1 MAIPRPG
8 HTAGIVA
15 VPADPPG
22 RVVGVARYERTAADT
37 ARALVFV
44 DALWRR
50 TGLGA
55 MLLRRLAE
63 AARHAGVRRLAGD
76 VPRSDVAMLGL
87 LEELGLEYEEQV
99 TAASVHAS
107 FAVREI
113 DAYLDALLA
122 DQRAAAR
129 VSVAPF
135 LRPRS
140 IALVGASD
148 KPGSIGALLLAN
160 LVASGFAGP
169 VYPVNPRHP
178 LIQGMTAY
186 PDLASCPQPPDL
198 AVVAVP
204 APLVTGVV
212 DQAGRL
218 GVRAV
223 CVISAGF
230 AEVGSEGRAL
240 QDELRRR
247 ARATGVRLIGP
258 NCMGLLN
265 GGPDPRFNASFSTVF
280 PPPGR
285 LAFVSQ
291 SGGLGLAALALF
303 TGPSLGVSGFVSV
316 GNTADLTPNDL
327 LLYWDEDPGISI
339 ILAYLESV
347 PNPRRFA
354 RIARRLSRHKPIVV
368 VKSGRTGAGRRAA
381 SSHTAAMAARDT
393 AVEALVHQA
402 GVIRAGTLEE
412 MFDVAAVMSSQPA
425 PAGRRVAVL
434 TNVGGPGILVAD
446 ACEAAGLLVP
456 ELSHKVQ
463 TALRAGLPVQ
473 AAVTNPV
480 DVVAGTSAE
489 QYGQT
494 LRLLGAAEEID
505 AIIAVFIPLG
515 ATVAEDFAREIAA
528 AAAGLPGKPVIAVF
542 MTAGPPPAG
551 LPEAGIPV
559 FTRPE
564 QAAAAL
570 GRIARW
576 AEWRTRP
583 AGHVVTPPGIDP
595 GRGRAVVNGMLA
607 SQPGG
612 GWADAKTAGE
622 LLAAYGISTA
632 RSRLVRTPA
641 QAAAAQAEFGGP
653 VAVKIAA
660 AIHKSDVGGVAL
672 GIDSPQAA
680 AEAVTA
686 IRAIVAEAGIAEHAA
701 EFLIQ
706 EQIRDGVE
714 MIVGVTHDPAF
725 GPLVL
730 AGLGGTFVE
739 VLGDV
744 AVRITPLSDT
754 DVDEMLRSLRSYRLL
769 TGYRQSPPLDVAAF
783 AELLHRVSAMVEDI
797 PEITELDLNPVFV
810 RQHGAVV
817 ADIRVRLTGPRPEPA
832 NDRASGGRPVLCAA
846 GRRHHAD
853 HPAVRPRGLRGR
865 QAVARGDVAG
875 EPVLPVFQREPGIGR
890 AGGPAGVPGRP
901 AGHGGAGRPAGR
913 RVGGSGQLR
922 ACRRRGGGGRAC
934 GRRRHAPARCRHVAG

>member
-1 MAIPRPG
+1 MTATSAPVWEETLRDGRVVALQPLRSGDAAEVEALWRRLDAPSRRLFTNLAHLPPDRPGDVAVPRPG

-44 DALWRR
+44 DASWRR
-50 TGLGA
+50 TGLGTV
-55 MLLRRLAE
+55 LLRRLAE
-63 AARHAGVRRLAGD
+63 AARHAGIRVLAAD

-87 LEELGLEYEEQV
+87 LEELGLEYEEQA

-107 FAVREI
+107 FVVQEI
-113 DAYLDALLA
+113 DAYLDTLLA

-135 LRPRS
+135 LCPRS

-169 VYPVNPRHP
+169 VYPVNPRHR
-178 LIQGMTAY
+178 LIHGMTAY

-198 AVVAVP
+198 VVVAVP
-204 APLVTGVV
+204 APLVAAVV

-230 AEVGSEGRAL
+230 AEVGGEGRVL

-247 ARATGVRLIGP
+247 ARAAGVRLIGP

-291 SGGLGLAALALF
+291 SGGLGLAALSMF

-327 LLYWDEDPGISI
+327 LLYWDEDPGTSV

-347 PNPRRFA
+347 PDPRRFA

-456 ELSHKVQ
+456 ELSRDTQ
-463 TALRAGLPVQ
+463 TALRVGLPAQ
-473 AAVTNPV
+473 AAVANPV

-489 QYGQT
+489 QYGRT
-494 LRLLGAAEEID
+494 MRLLGAAEEID

-515 ATVAEDFAREIAA
+515 ATFAEDYAREIAA
-528 AAAGLPGKPVIAVF
+528 AAVGLPGKPVIAVF
-542 MTAGPPPAG
+542 MSAGPPPAG

-576 AEWRTRP
+576 AEWRARP

-595 GRGRAVVNGMLA
+595 GRGRAVINGMLA
-607 SQPGG
+607 GQPGG

-632 RSRLVRTPA
+632 RSRLVSTPA

-686 IRAIVAEAGIAEHAA
+686 IRAIVAEAGVAEHAA

-769 TGYRQSPPLDVAAF
+769 TGYRQSPRWTWRPSPSSCTG
-783 AELLHRVSAMVEDI
+783 SA
-797 PEITELDLNPVFV
+797 PWSRTS
-810 RQHGAVV
+810 
-817 ADIRVRLTGPRPEPA
+817 PRSP
-832 NDRASGGRPVLCAA
+832 S
-846 GRRHHAD
+846 
-853 HPAVRPRGLRGR
+853 
-865 QAVARGDVAG
+865 
-875 EPVLPVFQREPGIGR
+875 
-890 AGGPAGVPGRP
+890 
-901 AGHGGAGRPAGR
+901 
-913 RVGGSGQLR
+913 ST
-922 ACRRRGGGGRAC
+922 
-934 GRRRHAPARCRHVAG
+934 

>member
-1 MAIPRPG
+1 VTTASAPAWEETLRDGRVVALRPLRSGDAAEVEVLWRRLDAPSRRLFTDLAHLPPGRPGDVAVPRPG

-15 VPADPPG
+15 IPADPPG
-22 RVVGVARYERTAADT
+22 RIVGIARYERTAADT

-44 DALWRR
+44 DASWRR
-50 TGLGA
+50 TGLGT

-63 AARHAGVRRLAGD
+63 AARHAGVRLLAGD

-87 LEELGLEYEEQV
+87 LEELGLEYEEQA

-107 FAVREI
+107 FTVQKI

-135 LRPRS
+135 LCPRS
-140 IALVGASD
+140 IAVVGASD

-169 VYPVNPRHP
+169 VYPINPRH
-178 LIQGMTAY
+178 LIIQGMTAY

-204 APLVTGVV
+204 APLVAGVV

-218 GVRAV
+218 EVRAV

-230 AEVGSEGRAL
+230 AEVGGEGRVL
-240 QDELRRR
+240 QEELRHR
-247 ARATGVRLIGP
+247 ARAAGVRLIGP
-258 NCMGLLN
+258 NCMGLIN
-265 GGPDPRFNASFSTVF
+265 GGPDPRFNASFSTDF
-280 PPPGR
+280 PPPGH

-291 SGGLGLAALALF
+291 SGGLGLAALSLF

-327 LLYWDEDPGISI
+327 LLYWDEDPGTSV

-347 PNPRRFA
+347 PDPRRFA
-354 RIARRLSRHKPIVV
+354 RIARRLSRNKSIVV

-456 ELSHKVQ
+456 ELSRQ
-463 TALRAGLPVQ
+463 TQAALRAGLPAQ

-480 DVVAGTSAE
+480 DVVAGASAG
-489 QYGQT
+489 QYGSAM
-494 LRLLGAAEEID
+494 RVLGAAAEID

-515 ATVAEDFAREIAA
+515 DTLAEDFAQEIA

-542 MTAGPPPAG
+542 MSAGPPPAG
-551 LPEAGIPV
+551 LPAAGIPV

-570 GRIARW
+570 GHIARW
-576 AEWRTRP
+576 TEWRARP

-595 GRGRAVVNGMLA
+595 GRGRAVINEMLA

-632 RSRLVRTPA
+632 RSRLVRTPS

-686 IRAIVAEAGIAEHAA
+686 IRAVVTEAGSAEHAA
-701 EFLIQ
+701 EFLVQ

-730 AGLGGTFVE
+730 VGLGGTFVE

-754 DVDEMLRSLRSYRLL
+754 DADDMLRSLRSYRLL
-769 TGYRQSPPLDVAAF
+769 TGYRQAPPLDVAAF

-817 ADIRVRLTGPRPEPA
+817 ADIRVRLTG
-832 NDRASGGRPVLCAA
+832 
-846 GRRHHAD
+846 
-853 HPAVRPRGLRGR
+853 
-865 QAVARGDVAG
+865 GDG
-875 EPVLPVFQREPGIGR
+875 
-890 AGGPAGVPGRP
+890 
-901 AGHGGAGRPAGR
+901 
-913 RVGGSGQLR
+913 
-922 ACRRRGGGGRAC
+922 
-934 GRRRHAPARCRHVAG
+934 

>member
-1 MAIPRPG
+1 VTAASAPGWEETLRDGRVVVLRPLRGDDAAGVEALWRRLDAPSRRLFTHLAHVPPGRPGDVAVPRPG
-8 HTAGIVA
+8 QAAGIVA

-22 RVVGVARYERTAADT
+22 RVVGVARYERAAADT
-37 ARALVFV
+37 ARALVFA
-44 DALWRR
+44 DASWRR
-50 TGLGA
+50 AGLGA
-55 MLLRRLAE
+55 VLLSRLAE
-63 AARHAGVRRLAGD
+63 TARHAGVRRLAGD

-87 LEELGLEYEEQV
+87 LEELSLPYQEQL

-107 FAVREI
+107 FAVQETG
-113 DAYLDALLA
+113 AYLDALLA
-122 DQRAAAR
+122 GQRAAAR

-140 IALVGASD
+140 IAVVGASD
-148 KPGSIGALLLAN
+148 TPGSIGALLLSN
-160 LVASGFAGP
+160 LLASGFTGP
-169 VYPVNPRHP
+169 VYPVNPRHQI
-178 LIQGMTAY
+178 IQAVPAY
-186 PDLASCPQPPDL
+186 PDLPSCPQPPDL

-204 APLVTGVV
+204 APLVAGVV
-212 DQAGRL
+212 EQAGRL
-218 GVRAV
+218 GTRAV

-230 AEVGSEGRAL
+230 AETGAEGRVL

-247 ARATGVRLIGP
+247 AWAAGVRLIGP
-258 NCMGLLN
+258 NCMGLLS
-265 GGPDPRFNASFSTVF
+265 GGPDPRFNATFSTVF

-303 TGPSLGVSGFVSV
+303 TGPALGVSGFVSV

-327 LLYWDEDPGISI
+327 LLYWDEDPGTSL

-347 PNPRRFA
+347 PDPRRFA

-381 SSHTAAMAARDT
+381 SSHTAAMAARET

-412 MFDVAAVMSSQPA
+412 MFDVAAVLSAQPV

-456 ELSHKVQ
+456 ELSHVTQ
-463 TALRAGLPVQ
+463 AALREGLPAQ
-473 AAVTNPV
+473 AAVANPV
-480 DVVAGTSAE
+480 DVVAGASAG
-489 QYGQT
+489 QYGRA

-505 AIIAVFIPLG
+505 TVIAVFIPIG
-515 ATVAEDFAREIAA
+515 ATPAGDFAREITAA
-528 AAAGLPGKPVIAVF
+528 ADGLPGTPVIAVF
-542 MTAGPPPAG
+542 MTGGPAPAG
-551 LPEAGIPV
+551 LSEAGIPV

-570 GRIARW
+570 GHIARW
-576 AEWRTRP
+576 AEWRDRP

-595 GRGRAVVNGMLA
+595 GRGRAAVSAMLA

-622 LLAAYGISTA
+622 LLAAYGIPAA
-632 RSRLVRTPA
+632 RSRLARTPA
-641 QAAAAQAEFGGP
+641 QAAAAQAELGGP
-653 VAVKIAA
+653 AVVKIAA

-680 AEAVTA
+680 ADAVTA
-686 IRAIVAEAGIAEHAA
+686 IRAALTNVGIAGHAA

-725 GPLVL
+725 GPLIL

-744 AVRITPLSDT
+744 AVRITPLSNT
-754 DVDEMLRSLRSYRLL
+754 DVDEMLRSLRSYRML

-817 ADIRVRLTGPRPEPA
+817 ADIRVRLTG
-832 NDRASGGRPVLCAA
+832 
-846 GRRHHAD
+846 
-853 HPAVRPRGLRGR
+853 
-865 QAVARGDVAG
+865 
-875 EPVLPVFQREPGIGR
+875 
-890 AGGPAGVPGRP
+890 
-901 AGHGGAGRPAGR
+901 
-913 RVGGSGQLR
+913 
-922 ACRRRGGGGRAC
+922 
-934 GRRRHAPARCRHVAG
+934 